1 MLESILTE
9 ELSELFY
16 KIVTCENQIE
26 TRKLLLEY
34 SEKLLEE
41 SYKEFNR
48 ELYEHC

>member
-41 SYKEFNR
+41 AFKDESDE
-48 ELYEHC
+48 